1 MLFLWS
7 FLFHYFI
14 LVFAKAF
21 LRAFSGF
28 WRAFNNLQWISI
40 CPISWLLSLR
50 ITDQI
55 NRKLAFFRFIIPR
68 ISKIK
73 LYFATDFSQ
82 VWFVFDTL
90 VCSSSSAEGYEDC
103 LEAQQNGYIQYIPF
117 SSYETLTD
125 SILQTLTAL
134 WTAISQ
140 AFSLQR
146 KSVYR
151 RPIQETAHKWLMH
164 FHRDVGQRNDHFC
177 NPFRFCEAKMRFN
190 GMTTAEL

>member
-1 MLFLWS
+1 MLFRWL

-40 CPISWLLSLR
+40 CPISWLLNLR

-90 VCSSSSAEGYEDC
+90 ICSSPSAEGYEDC
-103 LEAQQNGYIQYIPF
+103 TVAPKQNKKYKQYNIKVLKNYPLLLKLQSETEPPDEPDIF
-117 SSYETLTD
+117 MKKSS
-125 SILQTLTAL
+125 AL
-134 WTAISQ
+134 W
-140 AFSLQR
+140 QR
-146 KSVYR
+146 QMIQKKSVSYNVIAVI
-151 RPIQETAHKWLMH
+151 P
-164 FHRDVGQRNDHFC
+164 
-177 NPFRFCEAKMRFN
+177 AKYSWRGN
-190 GMTTAEL
+190 